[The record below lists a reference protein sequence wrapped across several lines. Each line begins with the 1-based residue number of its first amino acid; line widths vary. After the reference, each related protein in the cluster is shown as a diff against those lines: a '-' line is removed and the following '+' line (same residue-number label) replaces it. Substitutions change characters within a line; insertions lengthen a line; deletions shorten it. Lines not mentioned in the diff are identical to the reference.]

1 MSKKKK
7 VTVRWRYGKKGFTFL
22 VDGAVN
28 EKRLCFYSTK
38 CALLLGT
45 KRFMGD
51 RPYTVVDETG
61 VSYRGNKLKK

>member
-1 MSKKKK
+1 MSKKK

-28 EKRLCFYSTK
+28 EKRLCYYT
-38 CALLLGT
+38 T
-45 KRFMGD
+45 KRALWRGTMRYMGD
-51 RPYTVVDETG
+51 RPHTIVDETG